1 MIVVDTNI
9 IVHFL
14 LPGEHSSEA
23 ERAFRKDPGWAAPL
37 LWRSE
42 FRNILATLSRRRVID
57 AASALLIMEEAE
69 RLMDENEY
77 IVDSAEVLAL
87 CGRSPCSA
95 YDCEFVALARQFRIP
110 LVTLDEEILAAFP
123 ENAVG
128 LEEFLGRRSTK

>member
-1 MIVVDTNI
+1 MSWDERCSRIA
-9 IVHFL
+9 HFL
-14 LPGEHSSEA
+14 LPGEHSLAA

-57 AASALLIMEEAE
+57 AASALMIMEEAE
-69 RLMDENEY
+69 LLMDENEFV
-77 IVDSAEVLAL
+77 VDSAEVLAL

-110 LVTLDEEILAAFP
+110 LVTLDEGILSAFP
-123 ENAVG
+123 EDAIG
-128 LEEFLGRRSTK
+128 LEKFISR